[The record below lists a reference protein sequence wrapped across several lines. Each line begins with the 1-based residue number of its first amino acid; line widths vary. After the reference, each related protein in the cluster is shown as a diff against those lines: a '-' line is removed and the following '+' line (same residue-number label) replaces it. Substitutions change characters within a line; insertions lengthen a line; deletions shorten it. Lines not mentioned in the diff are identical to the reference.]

1 MQRTSAIPDPKSSTR
16 AAERVRAET
25 ARNERIRAVRR
36 KRARRRAPR
45 LLWMIPASLIFLAL
59 SAMMAANLA
68 QFRKY
73 QRQADFKAA
82 QLASLSET
90 QSALSRRLTFLQLP
104 KGREQVLL
112 EHGFLKS
119 GQRILLFPTEKAA
132 PNAASDSSASSTG
145 TDDANAP
152 APNDK
157 DDGGNAWQRTAR
169 TLSHWMNQL
178 RGK

>member
-1 MQRTSAIPDPKSSTR
+1 MQRTSAIPEKKSSSR
-16 AAERVRAET
+16 SVDRVRVA
-25 ARNERIRAVRR
+25 RR

-45 LLWMIPASLIFLAL
+45 LLWMIPAGLIFLAL

-90 QSALSRRLTFLQLP
+90 QSALSHRLSFLQLP

-132 PNAASDSSASSTG
+132 PNAASDSSVSSTG
-145 TDDANAP
+145 TSDANAP

-169 TLSHWMNQL
+169 TLSHWMSQL